1 MDEIVARYMWTTDEL
16 VAARK
21 WHACRGVLRF
31 LYVIVWGLI
40 VLFLGAGLLTLIV
53 FQQAA
58 GITGVVIGLFLLFIN
73 LVVDPW
79 LIRRQFGKRPDQDI
93 ELEWRFLP
101 DLIRT
106 ESALGKSETK
116 WDAYQEIVQT
126 PDGLL
131 FYANR
136 QVFLWL
142 PRHALATDDDFTRL
156 VCLVEQ
162 KAKKFIQVS

>member
-1 MDEIVARYMWTTDEL
+1 
-16 VAARK
+16 
-21 WHACRGVLRF
+21 
-31 LYVIVWGLI
+31 
-40 VLFLGAGLLTLIV
+40 V

-58 GITGVVIGLFLLFIN
+58 GITGVVIGLFLLFIH

>member
-1 MDEIVARYMWTTDEL
+1 MEEIVAKYIWTADEL

-21 WHACRGVLRF
+21 WHSRRGVLRF
-31 LYVIVWGLI
+31 LYVLVWGLI
-40 VLFLGAGLLTLIV
+40 VLFLGVGLLTLIV
-53 FQQAA
+53 FREAA
-58 GITGVVIGLFLLFIN
+58 GITGIVIGLFLLFIH

-79 LIRRQFGKRPDQDI
+79 LIRRQFDKRPDQDI

-106 ESALGKSETK
+106 ESALGKSEAK

-142 PRHALATDDDFTRL
+142 PRHALACDDDFTHLVRL
-156 VCLVEQ
+156 AEQ
-162 KAKKFIQVS
+162 KARKFIQVS